1 MGRRFRIVDV
11 FSEVPLAGNQL
22 AVVLDAEG
30 LDDGTLQAVAR
41 EFNFSETTFVL
52 PSRLPECDARVR
64 IFAPA
69 LELQV
74 AGHPTVGTTAVLHA
88 EGRIG
93 ASATLELGVG
103 PTPVEVS
110 RDGSTWMTQPEARF
124 GPTQAD
130 RAGIAAALDLSPSD
144 LRDDLPAEV
153 VSIGNPFLMVP
164 LVSVEALGRARVE
177 SASWDPIAGVA
188 SMAAAYLFV
197 DAGATV
203 RTRLLANWPGSEDP
217 ATGSAAGPLGAY
229 LARYAGR
236 ARFTVEQ
243 GVEIGRRSLIQVDA
257 SGPRPRVGG
266 RSVIVAS
273 GELDL
278 P

>member
-11 FSEVPLAGNQL
+11 FSEAPLAGNQL

-30 LDDGTLQAVAR
+30 LDDPTLQAVAR

-52 PSRLPECDARVR
+52 PARAPGCDLRVR
-64 IFAPA
+64 IFTPGT
-69 LELQV
+69 ELQV
-74 AGHPTVGTTAVLHA
+74 AGHPTVGTTAVLRA

-93 ASATLELGVG
+93 ERATLELGVG
-103 PTPVEVS
+103 PTPVEVAA
-110 RDGSTWMTQPEARF
+110 DGSTWMTQPEARF
-124 GPTQAD
+124 GPAQPD
-130 RAGIAAALDLSPSD
+130 RAGVAAALGLA
-144 LRDDLPAEV
+144 LEAVRDDLPVEV

-177 SASWDPIAGVA
+177 ASRWGPITDVSPMAG
-188 SMAAAYLFV
+188 AYLFV
-197 DAGATV
+197 DAGANV
-203 RTRLLANWPGSEDP
+203 RTRMLATSLPSEDP

-229 LARYAGR
+229 LGRYAGR
-236 ARFTVEQ
+236 PTFTVEQ

-266 RSVIVAS
+266 RSVILAS